1 MRVILLSLLLCLGLL
16 ACGEIGLN
24 RPKPEV
30 VGQDSRSGQ
39 ANTEYAVWVD
49 CTVQNHGAS
58 GNVEL
63 TATLNAAGSW
73 TKRATVFVGKS
84 DTRTHSF
91 EFREPGLLDGL
102 DRSYSCEA
110 RAE

>member
-1 MRVILLSLLLCLGLL
+1 MRVRLLSLLLCLALF

-24 RPKPEV
+24 RPKPEI
-30 VGQDSRSGQ
+30 VGQDSSSGQ
-39 ANTEYAVWVD
+39 VNLDYAVWVD

-63 TATLNAAGSW
+63 TATLNAGGSW

-91 EFREPGLLDGL
+91 EFREPGLLDGM
-102 DRSYSCEA
+102 DGSYSCQA